1 MTRGSDSIISNVNK
15 LIRVFNYQT
24 CFRMKNLIVRN
35 NLWYIIK
42 SNDDRMS
49 VENEEIMRCKKQR
62 LLAMIKFLVKD
73 LVIPY
78 ILEIDDP

>member
-1 MTRGSDSIISNVNK
+1 
-15 LIRVFNYQT
+15 
-24 CFRMKNLIVRN
+24 
-35 NLWYIIK
+35 
-42 SNDDRMS
+42 MS